1 MTSSDRLP
9 PEETPPVISLVVE
22 RTSMATQY
30 NALHFDRL
38 GHTTVRI
45 ETEDGTVC
53 YIDPWSESL
62 EKEPHDGDII
72 LITHDDPD
80 HYDPEG
86 IAAVAS
92 NDAVVGAFQLVD
104 TDELSAEVIALPHE
118 GTTAIG
124 EITVKSI
131 PAYNDPD
138 GPHTDEEGNPFHAEG
153 DGIGLLLTIGN
164 DTVFFAGDTDFL
176 EHHKSEQADVFI
188 PPIGGH
194 YTMDRYEAA
203 EFARTLEPSLVLPV
217 HYDTFEAIE
226 TDSAAFKEE
235 LEAEDIEVILF

>member
-1 MTSSDRLP
+1 MLANYKT
-9 PEETPPVISLVVE
+9 
-22 RTSMATQY
+22 
-30 NALHFDRL
+30 LHFDRL

-62 EKEPHDGDII
+62 ETEPHDGDII
-72 LITHDDPD
+72 LVSHDDLD

-86 IAAVAS
+86 IAAVAAS
-92 NDAVVGAFQLVD
+92 DAIVTAFEKVD
-104 TDELSAEVIALPHE
+104 TSELSAETVSLPHE
-118 GTTAIG
+118 GTTKVG

-131 PAYNDPD
+131 PAYNDPA
-138 GPHTDEEGNPFHAEG
+138 GPHTDDDGNPFHAEG
-153 DGIGLLLTIGN
+153 DGIGLLMTI
-164 DTVFFAGDTDFL
+164 DDVTVFFAGDTDFL
-176 EHHKSEQADVFI
+176 EHHKNERADVFI

-194 YTMDRYEAA
+194 YTMDRHEAA
-203 EFARTLEPSLVLPV
+203 EFARSLKPSLVLPV

-235 LEAEDIEVILF
+235 LEADGIDVILF